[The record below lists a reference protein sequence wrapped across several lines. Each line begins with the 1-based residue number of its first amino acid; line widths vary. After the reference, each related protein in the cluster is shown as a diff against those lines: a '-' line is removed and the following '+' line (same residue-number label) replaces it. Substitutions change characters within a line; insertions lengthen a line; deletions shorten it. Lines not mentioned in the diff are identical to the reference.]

1 MIPCS
6 LVKDAA
12 AHVFTDSVA
21 ASRKG
26 WCLSSRLPDIR
37 PQKVVILRHLNV
49 CDTSHDER
57 QITVHFCTQS
67 RQLGDISEYSFATIH
82 VIVDFDRL
90 LAATTEIG
98 QKQVD
103 ELVYVCMEFYGQFQ

>member
-1 MIPCS
+1 MMPCS

-12 AHVFTDSVA
+12 AHVFTDSVT

-37 PQKVVILRHLNV
+37 PHLKHLNV

-57 QITVHFCTQS
+57 QITVHFCTYS
-67 RQLGDISEYSFATIH
+67 RQLGDISEYSIATIH
-82 VIVDFDRL
+82 VIGDFDRL
-90 LAATTEIG
+90 LASTTEIG
-98 QKQVD
+98 QKQVA
-103 ELVYVCMEFYGQFQ
+103 EFVYVCTEFYGQLQ